1 MIYIPIKQKSSVMK
15 VLDINTSEYDAY
27 YQVYL
32 DQLSSDLKLSD
43 GFQNGKQEVVAF
55 FNSIPNEQH
64 NFAYAEG
71 KWTVKEVFQHLIDTE
86 RVFMYRCFRIARR
99 DATPLAGFDQ
109 DDFIN
114 TCNANSKSMTLLLE
128 EFIAVRHSFVVLL
141 KTLTTDDLQCV
152 GKASDAAASARA
164 IAFIN
169 LGHHLWHIN
178 IIKERY
184 L

>member
-1 MIYIPIKQKSSVMK
+1 MK
-15 VLDINTSEYDAY
+15 LKLQFMYKNEITPQEYNTY
-27 YQVYL
+27 YGVYL
-32 DQLSSDLKLSD
+32 NKLSD
-43 GFQNGKQEVVAF
+43 ELGLLDGFQKGKQEVVDF
-55 FNSIPNEQH
+55 FSSLPDEKY

-109 DDFIN
+109 DDFMM
-114 TCNANSKSMTLLLE
+114 TSDANSKSIQLLLE
-128 EFIAVRHSFVVLL
+128 EFTTIRDSFIVLL
-141 KTLTTDDLQCV
+141 KTLKPKDLKFI
-152 GKASDAAASARA
+152 GEASGFSISARA

-169 LGHHLWHIN
+169 LGHYLWHIDV
-178 IIKERY
+178 IKERY